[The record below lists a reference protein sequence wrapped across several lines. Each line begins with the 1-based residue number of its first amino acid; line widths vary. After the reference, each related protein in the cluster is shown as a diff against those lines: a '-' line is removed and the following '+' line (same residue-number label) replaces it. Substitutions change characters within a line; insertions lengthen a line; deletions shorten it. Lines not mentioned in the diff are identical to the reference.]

1 VVRGIQRQAIDVA
14 ASQLA
19 GPLDHCQAPE
29 ATYDGPDQIRPRLPF
44 VLAFWSIRRG
54 HDMKKALVACL
65 LSVILALPSTAVQ
78 AGHYYYG
85 HGGHRSGSSDDLL
98 IAAGIIGGA
107 YLLGSL
113 LTQPTYYGP
122 PVYYRPA
129 PAYVPT
135 CYQDKVWRR
144 LPDGRIQTGVR
155 TRCY

>member
-1 VVRGIQRQAIDVA
+1 
-14 ASQLA
+14 
-19 GPLDHCQAPE
+19 
-29 ATYDGPDQIRPRLPF
+29 
-44 VLAFWSIRRG
+44 
-54 HDMKKALVACL
+54 MKKALAAVL
-65 LSVILALPSTAVQ
+65 LSVILVLPGPAAQ
-78 AGHYYYG
+78 AGRYYYG
-85 HGGHRSGSSDDLL
+85 HGGYYNGHGDDLL

-113 LTQPTYYGP
+113 LTPPRYYAP

-135 CYQDKVWRR
+135 CYQDDVWRR